1 METTLTK
8 TMELSREAQ
17 EPLTGNAGAAMKV
30 TNENNVALRS
40 ARNESVENRGTA
52 ISTDA
57 GLSGRAA
64 DRVELSV
71 NLKEVEKLTAAV
83 AALPDSNSGK
93 IESIRNRI
101 ANGTYRVSG
110 LAVAE
115 KMLNSM
121 GISIPKGDE

>member
-17 EPLTGNAGAAMKV
+17 EPLTGNTGAAMKV

-40 ARNESVENRGTA
+40 ARNEAVENRGTT
-52 ISTDA
+52 IPTDA

-64 DRVELSV
+64 DRVEFSV

-83 AALPDSNSGK
+83 AALPDANSGK

-101 ANGTYRVSG
+101 ADGTYRVSG